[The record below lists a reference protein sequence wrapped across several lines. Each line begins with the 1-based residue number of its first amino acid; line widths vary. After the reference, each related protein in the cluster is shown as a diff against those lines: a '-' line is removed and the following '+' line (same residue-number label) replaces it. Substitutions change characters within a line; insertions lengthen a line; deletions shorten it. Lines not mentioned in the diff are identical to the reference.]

1 MVKEFVGSVL
11 VLIILLIFCWPA
23 GLIYFVV
30 KYQEVGPPM
39 MMYGA
44 PPPGYGAPPPGYYPP
59 PQQGPP
65 PPPYR

>member
-30 KYQEVGPPM
+30 KYQEVV
-39 MMYGA
+39 
-44 PPPGYGAPPPGYYPP
+44 
-59 PQQGPP
+59 
-65 PPPYR
+65 